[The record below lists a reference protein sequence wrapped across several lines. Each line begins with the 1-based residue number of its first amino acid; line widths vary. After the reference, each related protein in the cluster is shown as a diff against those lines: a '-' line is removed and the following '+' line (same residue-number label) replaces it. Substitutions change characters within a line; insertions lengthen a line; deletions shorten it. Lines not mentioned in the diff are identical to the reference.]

1 MYGISKR
8 TKTTMKMRRKILT
21 MLMRMIMMI
30 MMRRIRRRRKHK
42 KKNILNIRKQW
53 TSNPLKPLKANERI
67 SVENEESNVD
77 VWI

>member
-21 MLMRMIMMI
+21 MLMRMI

-67 SVENEESNVD
+67 SVEKEESNVD